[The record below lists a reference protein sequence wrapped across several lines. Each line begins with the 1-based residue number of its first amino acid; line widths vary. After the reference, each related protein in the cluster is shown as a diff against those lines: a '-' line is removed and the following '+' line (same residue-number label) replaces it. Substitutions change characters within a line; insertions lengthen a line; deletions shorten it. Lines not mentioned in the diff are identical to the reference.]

1 MAGLDT
7 CDAHSCCPWRP
18 HSRNRHRM
26 GNSGKNT
33 NLGPSSLF
41 RKERSLGR
49 WQDKSASHCL
59 QGDASGGLGWSP
71 GEGSLPFPGSPAVSP
86 SPPWG
91 DRLRMAVW
99 LRWPPSSRG
108 QHEQGSTGL
117 ELWVLSCICWH
128 EYQDTFFSGGGGGE
142 GPRRVDPRT
151 CVLSSW
157 VSTEEISTNN
167 QSFSSSLKPCR
178 VFCFKRYPK
187 GQNGTNF
194 KQTIP
199 CKNTHNRAK
208 GRNLNYV
215 R

>member
-1 MAGLDT
+1 MEASVAWARKSVVPQAAGPVQWWESHCGMSPEVSPPQWRREECMAGLDT

-117 ELWVLSCICWH
+117 ELWVLSCIC
-128 EYQDTFFSGGGGGE
+128 
-142 GPRRVDPRT
+142 
-151 CVLSSW
+151 
-157 VSTEEISTNN
+157 
-167 QSFSSSLKPCR
+167 
-178 VFCFKRYPK
+178 
-187 GQNGTNF
+187 
-194 KQTIP
+194 
-199 CKNTHNRAK
+199 
-208 GRNLNYV
+208 
-215 R
+215 